1 MFKYKINTT
10 DGKSFIV
17 LDNEVNVGKF
27 LSKLMPN
34 DNTVTTLPLQTKLKV
49 DSFESN
55 YIAIKSSHICS
66 VEYLGE

>member
-1 MFKYKINTT
+1 MYKYKINTT

-17 LDNEVNVGKF
+17 LNNEANVGKF

-49 DSFESN
+49 DGFKSN
-55 YIAIKSSHICS
+55 YVAIKSSHICS